1 MRKRQ
6 AGKLDMYDL
15 VILFFTKYDTE
26 LNAFAPLTPQ
36 RAALLLKLIAI
47 KAALDQQSYTSKGKT
62 LSKEALKQVAISL
75 VFPLAQLACGWAI
88 TTGDLDAEQIFDIE
102 EDAFNVKQDDFVIL
116 VDNLL
121 ETLTAKLT
129 DLATYEIT
137 ALKITAAEDAKLAYV
152 VAKEKP
158 KQQKASKKNI
168 TISLPKLFKE
178 ADKILVVCDKLIPG
192 RFKNTAPDMVSE
204 YFFDR
209 KLFIAGTRHTN
220 LKIHVYGDEEHT
232 THVADAV
239 FSIISL
245 NRSDITDINGD
256 GELIQFRG
264 GSYSLNIKAVGF
276 NDQDIPF
283 SIKSGKV
290 LELDITMVP
299 NIITGNAL
307 SHLGKPA
314 AGYNV
319 NILDTPVSTTT
330 DAFGNFELAEVP
342 EGNGFVEI
350 TNEEGEK
357 LKKPYSFVQ
366 GQNLKIDFTF

>member
-1 MRKRQ
+1 MTKRQ

-15 VILFFTKYDTE
+15 VLLFFTKYDTE
-26 LNAFAPLTPQ
+26 LKKFLPLTPQ
-36 RAALLLKLIAI
+36 MAAFLLKQIAI
-47 KAALDQQSYTSKGKT
+47 KASLDQQGYTSKGKT

-75 VFPLAQLACGWAI
+75 IFPLAQLAYGWAVV
-88 TTGDLDAEQIFDIE
+88 TGNKDCEQVFDVE
-102 EDAFNVKQDDFVIL
+102 EDSFIVKQDDFVIL
-116 VDNLL
+116 VDNLI
-121 ETLTAKLT
+121 ETLTDNLT
-129 DLATYEIT
+129 DLVTYEIT
-137 ALKITAAEDAKLAYV
+137 ALNITAAEDAKIAYV
-152 VAKEKP
+152 TAKEKP
-158 KQQKASKKNI
+158 KQQKALKKKI
-168 TISLPKLFKE
+168 TSTIATQFKE

-209 KLFIAGTRHTN
+209 KLFIIGNRHTN
-220 LKIHVYGDEEHT
+220 LKVHVYGNEEHT
-232 THVADAV
+232 THVAGAV

-283 SIKSGKV
+283 SIKGGNV

-314 AGYNV
+314 AGYHVNV
-319 NILDTPVSTTT
+319 SDTLVSTTT

-357 LKKPYSFVQ
+357 LKKPYSLVQ